1 MPVNDGNKQD
11 VIVHSL
17 CQQKLWQYS
26 QTQFLLSSVLLWLLV
41 YFMYPDIPAV
51 AEGTMG
57 AAMGEEGV
65 GVGVE
70 EGVED
75 GGGGGGGWRWDFFT
89 QTLQAGMTKRGRPLL
104 K

>member
-41 YFMYPDIPAV
+41 CFMYPDIPAV

-57 AAMGEEGV
+57 AAMGKRGW
-65 GVGVE
+65 
-70 EGVED
+70 
-75 GGGGGGGWRWDFFT
+75 GGGGG
-89 QTLQAGMTKRGRPLL
+89 RG
-104 K
+104 